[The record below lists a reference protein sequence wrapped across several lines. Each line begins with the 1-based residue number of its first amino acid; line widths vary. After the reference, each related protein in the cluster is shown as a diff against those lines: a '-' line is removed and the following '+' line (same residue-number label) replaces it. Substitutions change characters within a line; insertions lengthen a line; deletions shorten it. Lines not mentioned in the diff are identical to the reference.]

1 MTLLLSTVLVI
12 FLCVRC
18 KLKNISAKK
27 EQAERE
33 DRRTKAGRRGY
44 TVQDEK
50 EDDDSSDDD
59 LSIDHQK
66 PTLN

>member
-1 MTLLLSTVLVI
+1 MTLLLSAVLVI

-18 KLKNISAKK
+18 KLKNISEKK
-27 EQAERE
+27 EQAERD